1 MFDFP
6 HSRLLFRDLMRI
18 DFLLLRVFLL
28 TIIGLFVAGFSSPI
42 MAQSLKEDPEAKKV
56 FEELDRRRDLVNYE
70 KSEMQMIIY
79 DNKGRTR
86 ERTMQSFSYDTEE
99 ESKSLTVFEAPADVR
114 GTAFLSVR
122 EGSEE
127 IQKLYLPALNSIQV
141 ISASQKS
148 DRFMGSDFTY
158 EDLGDQDP
166 DEYSFEMLSEAD
178 SATVLKGRKN
188 EDSQYAYIHFYIDP
202 DRYTLQKAEYFNE
215 DGEKIKRLV
224 ASNYEKVLDEQDVW
238 RPGKMVMYDLEN
250 DRKTELKWTDRTINE
265 SIASWR
271 FTERGLRRGVR

>member
-1 MFDFP
+1 MVVSPFLYTY
-6 HSRLLFRDLMRI
+6 RFRSAKDMLCN
-18 DFLLLRVFLL
+18 
-28 TIIGLFVAGFSSPI
+28 TIILSIAMLFWGFPLTALN
-42 MAQSLKEDPEAKKV
+42 AQSLKDDPEAKKV

-99 ESKSLTVFEAPADVR
+99 ESKSLTIFQAPADVR

-166 DEYSFEMLSEAD
+166 DEYTFEKLSETD
-178 SATVLKGRKN
+178 SVTVLKGRKK

-202 DRYTLQKAEYFNE
+202 DRYTLQKAEYYNE
-215 DGEKIKRLV
+215 DGERIKRLV
-224 ASNYEKVLDEQDVW
+224 ASNYEKVLVDEDVW
-238 RPGKMVMYDLEN
+238 RPGMMVMYDLEN
-250 DRKTELKWTDRTINE
+250 DRKTELKWTDRTINS

-271 FTERGLRRGVR
+271 FTERGLRRGVQ

>member
-1 MFDFP
+1 MLSWGFP
-6 HSRLLFRDLMRI
+6 LSALN
-18 DFLLLRVFLL
+18 
-28 TIIGLFVAGFSSPI
+28 
-42 MAQSLKEDPEAKKV
+42 AQSLKDDPEAKKV

-99 ESKSLTVFEAPADVR
+99 ESKSLTIFQAPADVR

-166 DEYSFEMLSEAD
+166 DEYTFELLSETD
-178 SATVLKGRKN
+178 SVTILKGRKK
-188 EDSQYAYIHFYIDP
+188 EDSQYAHIHFYIDP

-215 DGEKIKRLV
+215 GGEKIKRLV
-224 ASNYEKVLDEQDVW
+224 ASNYKKVLDEQDVW

-250 DRKTELKWTDRTINE
+250 DRKTELKWTDRTINS

-271 FTERGLRRGVR
+271 FTERGLRRGVQ